1 MGDILR
7 IVGPAGKDSEVV
19 PGDLRGLAIVS
30 GCLTAVSSSLMF
42 GLGSS
47 ISAGVLILAAMIQ
60 PCSGRP
66 GKWLMWLGAFFL
78 SINGVFLASAVPSGV
93 RTFRVHPGGAV
104 LAVLSLSILSVLV
117 QIWCDVRLIADAIKQ
132 RYDPEMAAAQS
143 FTRVRH
149 WRVWVT
155 AIFLTVWVFQAGVRS
170 LFLYRRY
177 NQPGGLVLSLV
188 LGITIVWFDVVLA
201 INAAKMRRNRSIL
214 P

>member
-1 MGDILR
+1 
-7 IVGPAGKDSEVV
+7 
-19 PGDLRGLAIVS
+19 
-30 GCLTAVSSSLMF
+30 
-42 GLGSS
+42 
-47 ISAGVLILAAMIQ
+47 
-60 PCSGRP
+60 
-66 GKWLMWLGAFFL
+66 
-78 SINGVFLASAVPSGV
+78 
-93 RTFRVHPGGAV
+93 
-104 LAVLSLSILSVLV
+104 
-117 QIWCDVRLIADAIKQ
+117 
-132 RYDPEMAAAQS
+132 MAAAQS